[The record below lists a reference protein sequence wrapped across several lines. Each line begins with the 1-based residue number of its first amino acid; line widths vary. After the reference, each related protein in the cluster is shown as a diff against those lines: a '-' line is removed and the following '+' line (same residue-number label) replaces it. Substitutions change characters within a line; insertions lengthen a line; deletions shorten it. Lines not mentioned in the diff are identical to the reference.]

1 MALIVSSVKGYK
13 NLQLVVL
20 TLKHMAIWIGDS
32 LPYNG
37 KFIGILSSIELSPYG
52 KRGKRKPWQ
61 SSRHVGV
68 HESWK
73 PCSTK
78 RIFCLSQDL
87 WWSSVERLLILMVSR
102 GHSWNCTLRLS
113 EIFKYRNFYIW
124 KCIFWVWE
132 SILALPMGVWWWEP
146 GNTTLAIMPAPS
158 VQFMSSAL
166 ALRILIL
173 GFDGGRNHMDMEY
186 CNKCKIFY
194 VTGNMAKSCSIYR
207 KE

>member
-124 KCIFWVWE
+124 KMHLLSLREYSRSADGC
-132 SILALPMGVWWWEP
+132 LMMGTWQYNV
-146 GNTTLAIMPAPS
+146 GNNAST
-158 VQFMSSAL
+158 Q
-166 ALRILIL
+166 
-173 GFDGGRNHMDMEY
+173 
-186 CNKCKIFY
+186 
-194 VTGNMAKSCSIYR
+194 CSIHVICIGP
-207 KE
+207 